1 MGTMAEVERKVEG
14 NIILEGQ
21 RFRFREGGKDQSYHV
36 DLLRE
41 RLGGIRTQ
49 ICCRS

>member
-1 MGTMAEVERKVEG
+1 MGTMAEAERKVAANRFELPELIG
-14 NIILEGQ
+14 CLVGQ
-21 RFRFREGGKDQSYHV
+21 KDQSYHV
-36 DLLRE
+36 DLRRE